1 VVWAGLA
8 DLDLDGDRYE
18 ILKVHAAAAASLGHR
33 AAAAAS
39 YRAGLRALADPVRL
53 GGVLSAGHVPHE
65 RAQIHLELAALA
77 LAAGDEAAARREL
90 TPLLADPA
98 TALFVADSLHA
109 REDLRALWSLAPQ

>member
-1 VVWAGLA
+1 M
-8 DLDLDGDRYE
+8 
-18 ILKVHAAAAASLGHR
+18 
-33 AAAAAS
+33 
-39 YRAGLRALADPVRL
+39 RL